1 MDPAISDK
9 LLEDAAEI
17 ARTTDARTILV
28 YGEVFSGKDD
38 LQDFLELA
46 KDTRV
51 VLATRRD
58 DTPLANAD
66 VSVIHVPDINLTR
79 VGQIKV
85 AVLIGLARGVFRQG
99 ETLVCLTGMAST
111 GRVDGL
117 LLMEV
122 GKEFELFSGT
132 DAEGM
137 SYELRPDVVQNVMD
151 MAVSLGNE
159 GREGKPVGTTFVVGD
174 TENVLEHCTPMVLN
188 PFKGYAPEERDISLP
203 DVRETIKEF
212 SPIDGAFIIT
222 ADGHVEAA
230 GVFLQTEGQ
239 SVEIPRGLGA
249 RHRSAAAIT
258 ALTDATAVT
267 VSETTGNV
275 TVFRDGRVT
284 VEIQKPRPIG
294 PETAGKRRFF
304 GPEAPGVD
312 YETGS
317 TNHD

>member
-17 ARTTDARTILV
+17 ARTTEARTILV
-28 YGEVFSGKDD
+28 YGEVFANQED
-38 LQDFLELA
+38 LRNFLELTS
-46 KDTRV
+46 DTRV
-51 VLATRRD
+51 VLVSRRGEKPVSED
-58 DTPLANAD
+58 DVT
-66 VSVIHVPDINLTR
+66 VIRVPDINLTR

-85 AVLIGLARGVFRQG
+85 AVLIGLAQGVFRQG

-137 SYELRPDVVQNVMD
+137 SYELRPDVVQNVID

-159 GREGKPVGTTFVVGD
+159 GREGKPVGTTFVIGD
-174 TENVLEHCTPMVLN
+174 TEQVMEHCTPMVMN
-188 PFKGYAPEERDISLP
+188 PFKGYSPEERDIRLP
-203 DVRETIKEF
+203 DVQETLKEF

-222 ADGHVEAA
+222 ADGYVEAA
-230 GVFLQTEGQ
+230 GMFLQTEGQ

-284 VEIQKPRPIG
+284 VEIEKPRPIG

-312 YETGS
+312 YETGK

>member
-1 MDPAISDK
+1 MDPAISEK
-9 LLEDAAEI
+9 LLDDAADI
-17 ARTTDARTILV
+17 ARTTEARTILV
-28 YGEVFSGKDD
+28 YGEVFADEEE
-38 LQDFLELA
+38 LRDFLELA
-46 KDTRV
+46 GDTRV
-51 VLATRRD
+51 VLVTRRD
-58 DTPLANAD
+58 AKRLADTNVTAIN
-66 VSVIHVPDINLTR
+66 VPDINLTR

-85 AVLIGLARGVFRQG
+85 AVLIGLAQGVFQQG

-159 GREGKPVGTTFVVGD
+159 GREGKPVGTTFVIGD
-174 TENVLEHCTPMVLN
+174 TESVLEHSTQMVLN
-188 PFKGYAPEERDISLP
+188 PFKGYTREERDIRRQ
-203 DVRETIKEF
+203 DVQETIKEF
-212 SPIDGAFIIT
+212 SPIDGAFLIT
-222 ADGHVEAA
+222 ADGYVEAA
-230 GVFLQTEGQ
+230 GVFLQTAGQ

-258 ALTDATAVT
+258 ALTDATAIT

-284 VEIQKPRPIG
+284 VEIEKPRPIG

-304 GPEAPGVD
+304 GVEAPGVD
-312 YETGS
+312 YETGQ
-317 TNHD
+317 TNQD